1 MLSPAARILAAADTY
16 RAMTEPRPHRAPLSA
31 DQAAEE
37 VRGEVRA
44 SRLDADAAN
53 AVLAEAGH
61 QVRAAVATDQP
72 V

>member
-1 MLSPAARILAAADTY
+1 
-16 RAMTEPRPHRAPLSA
+16 MTEPRPHRAPLSA